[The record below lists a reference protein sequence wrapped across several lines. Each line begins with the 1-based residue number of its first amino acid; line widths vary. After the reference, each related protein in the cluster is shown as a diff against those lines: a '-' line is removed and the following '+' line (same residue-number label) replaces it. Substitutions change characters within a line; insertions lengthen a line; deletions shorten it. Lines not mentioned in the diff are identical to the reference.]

1 VAWKSLGAFPQ
12 DNVSAHVEQGKEQK
26 RFQRVLKA
34 GLFCS
39 ILTLEDRNRGGVFA
53 EKLNGGNTMDESDVY
68 KAKEAVQT
76 AMKNG
81 SIKLVVII
89 GVVLAGIVLLNP
101 WAQIGAGERGI
112 VLNFGAVQQNVMG
125 EGLHFRI
132 PIMQKVVPMDVKVQ
146 KATTDAAAASSDL
159 QDVSSTV
166 AINYHIIPDK
176 AHVVYQSIG
185 IHFKERIIDPAVQ
198 EVVKAVTAKY
208 TAEELITKRP
218 AVSDAMKVTLTER
231 LMLHNIA
238 VDAFSIVGFSFSKI
252 FMEAIE
258 SKQTAEQLALKA
270 KRDLDRIKIEAEQK
284 ITAAQAEAESL
295 RLQRANISLDLIELR
310 KVEANLRAIDKW
322 NGILPQVTGGGA
334 VPFIG
339 VGDLQKR

>member
-1 VAWKSLGAFPQ
+1 MVQLVKLFL
-12 DNVSAHVEQGKEQK
+12 
-26 RFQRVLKA
+26 RRLLKP
-34 GLFCS
+34 
-39 ILTLEDRNRGGVFA
+39 EGGY
-53 EKLNGGNTMDESDVY
+53 TMDEREIFM
-68 KAKEAVQT
+68 AKQ
-76 AMKNG
+76 AMQSALMKG
-81 SIKLVVII
+81 P
-89 GVVLAGIVLLNP
+89 VLLVLMFGAILVGLLVLHP
-101 WAQIGAGERGI
+101 WVQIGAGERGV
-112 VLNFGAVQQNVMG
+112 VLNFGAVQKVVLD

-132 PIMQKVVPMDVKVQ
+132 PVMQRIARVDVKVQ
-146 KATTDAAAASSDL
+146 KAQTDAAAASSDL

-176 AHVVYQSIG
+176 ANIVYQTIG
-185 IHFKERIIDPAVQ
+185 IQFKERIIDPAVQ

-218 AVSDAMKVTLTER
+218 AVSDAMKLLLTER
-231 LMLHNIA
+231 LLVHNIS

-284 ITAAQAEAESL
+284 ITAAKAEAESL
-295 RLQRANISLDLIELR
+295 RLQRANISSDLIELR
-310 KVEANLRAIDKW
+310 KIEANLKAIDKW

-339 VGDLQKR
+339 LGDTPKR